1 MFEVFTF
8 TENRSEYIALIDFFI
23 QEYAKL
29 PIMKNGEHYFRHW
42 CGEHRCNRWGC
53 CVLMNAFHGIFFMRI
68 ASSEIRFASTHTEF
82 SRFVQKET
90 ITERIQRPDLST
102 PERVTLREA
111 TNADRPTMMSEQV
124 QNPNLVDVLDQFES
138 QAAMIQQA
146 VQDVESHRSV
156 LVSLMEVDPEGG
168 VLTESLEMSAEDK
181 ARVEM
186 VVAAVEQISGKKIDL
201 VDPEAALEK
210 AYETSDVEELTVV
223 QEAQTALEEPV
234 QVEQPAA
241 VREVHYHFEESYYE
255 SESMS
260 FEAEGVVKTADGQ
273 EINIDVSLSMSREFM
288 QETSLDVMIEE
299 TVKDP
304 LVINFE
310 GSAAELTQRKFEFD
324 LDLDGSSDQISF
336 VSSGSGLLTLDQNGD
351 GTVNDGSELFGART
365 GNGFNELA
373 AYDDDGNG
381 WIDEGDSVYNGLRI
395 WEKDAEGNDRLM
407 ALGKRGVGAIFL
419 GHTSTPFQ
427 MKDEN
432 NQLHGT
438 VRSSGVF
445 LNESGSVGTVQQLDL
460 VV

>member
-1 MFEVFTF
+1 
-8 TENRSEYIALIDFFI
+8 
-23 QEYAKL
+23 
-29 PIMKNGEHYFRHW
+29 
-42 CGEHRCNRWGC
+42 
-53 CVLMNAFHGIFFMRI
+53 MRI
-68 ASSEIRFASTHTEF
+68 TSSAIQFASSHTEF
-82 SRFVQKET
+82 SRFSQKET
-90 ITERIQRPDLST
+90 ITERIRSAGGST
-102 PERVTLREA
+102 PERITSREA
-111 TNADRPTMMSEQV
+111 TDADRPTMMSERV
-124 QNPNLVDVLDQFES
+124 QNPNLVGVPDRFEGRAS
-138 QAAMIQQA
+138 MIQRA
-146 VQDVESHRSV
+146 VQEVESHRSAM
-156 LVSLMEVDPEGG
+156 VSSMEVDPEKG
-168 VLTESLEMSAEDK
+168 VVSESLSMSAEDK

-186 VVAAVEQISGKKIDL
+186 VAAAVEQISGKKIDL
-201 VDPEAALEK
+201 IDPNEALKE
-210 AYETSDVEELTVV
+210 AYETPDAEELAVV
-223 QEAQTALEEPV
+223 QEAEVAVEEPV
-234 QVEQPAA
+234 EVTQPDI
-241 VREVHYHFEESYYE
+241 REVHYHYEESYYE
-255 SESMS
+255 YESMS
-260 FEAEGVVKTADGQ
+260 FESQGIVKTADGQ

-288 QETSLDVMIEE
+288 QETSLDVMMEE

-324 LDLDGSSDQISF
+324 LDMDGTGDQISF
-336 VSSGSGLLTLDQNGD
+336 VGPGSGFLALDQNGD
-351 GTVNDGSELFGART
+351 GTVNNGSELFGART

-381 WIDEGDSVYNGLRI
+381 WIDEGDSVYDGLRI

-432 NQLHGT
+432 NQLHGI